1 MDTAFILMAVPVG
14 LIAGGFVTM
23 LVDRVPDRTALTIR
37 SRCPYCRHQLTWSE
51 VIPVVS
57 WFGHHRTCRYCDHE
71 ITVAY
76 PVVEAVTAALFVLV
90 TVRFGAEWVVIP
102 PLVLVVAIVA
112 LSVIDL
118 YVYRLPDLITFPAI
132 AVSAVVIVVA
142 ALAIDRPVAIGRSLL
157 GALAYFT
164 LLFIAHL
171 VSPRGMGFGDVKLSL
186 LLGLHIGFVSG
197 STYVGWMPVV
207 RLVFIS
213 LLIGSALGVTGGFI
227 VGLARK
233 SKASVLA
240 DPEAVDGQPSR
251 LLAQSIP
258 FGPALAAGA
267 VISVL
272 FSGVLL
278 GA

>member
-1 MDTAFILMAVPVG
+1 MDTAFILMAIPVG

-23 LVDRVPDRTALTIR
+23 LVDRVPDRTPLSIR
-37 SRCPYCRHQLTWSE
+37 SRCPYCSHDLAWSE
-51 VIPVVS
+51 VVPIVS
-57 WFGHHRTCRYCDHE
+57 WIGHHRKCRYCEHE
-71 ITVAY
+71 ITAAY
-76 PVVEAVTAALFVLV
+76 PAVEAFTALLFVLV
-90 TVRFGAEWVVIP
+90 VARFGVEWVVIP
-102 PLVLVVAIVA
+102 PLVLVIPIVA

-132 AVSAVVIVVA
+132 AVSAVAIVGVA
-142 ALAIDRPVAIGRSLL
+142 FAIDRPVAIGRSLL

-197 STYVGWMPVV
+197 STYVGWTPVV

-213 LLIGSALGVTGGFI
+213 LLIGSVLGATGGLV
-227 VGLARK
+227 VGFARK
-233 SKASVLA
+233 SKAEVLA
-240 DPEAVDGQPSR
+240 DPEAVDGQPTR
-251 LLAQSIP
+251 MLAQSIP

-267 VISVL
+267 VIAVL
-272 FSGVLL
+272 FSGALL